1 MSNIHSVIDAP
12 APGTRGSLSFSAR
25 LRWVLVIFLL
35 GWLLFVGILTWFFV
49 RRSLFQQVDT
59 VAINQLQAAA
69 ASLDDRL
76 DRLETLAES
85 IARALAIQWETNAD
99 NPPASA
105 AGLLESTLASLTAE
119 EATGL
124 YLAAEGLPAEDPGSL
139 TWFRRNSKSDKIQP
153 GGPIRYDFHKESQ
166 VTAWYHKPKQT
177 KKVFISEPYFD
188 LGGSEER
195 VISVT
200 APVITSAG
208 RFRGI
213 VGIDIRIEALERVR
227 RKLQLRP
234 PGIGE
239 RSLNETGFICSP
251 HGNIIAHSDYRLLPS
266 SENPEGVSIKQL
278 PMGQEIAA
286 TPDGFLMVSLEGI
299 PQRILWF
306 TSLRTGWKLVFLVP
320 ETLLAEPVYV
330 LGIQLLGVFAVGSVI
345 IIVLISIIA
354 RKMAEP
360 LEILRIGALADSTQS
375 PSVHALALRED
386 EIGLVSRWLLRL
398 SDKASEQ
405 DLRNRF
411 EMMRAFRLEVAHQLS
426 ELTLDVGPEAIHWDA
441 ENLANELQSRGF
453 PIEPVQILVQKHS
466 LAFGVNQ
473 IDIRLSEDLVQ
484 KLKVV
489 VTKG

>member
-1 MSNIHSVIDAP
+1 MSNNHSVIDAP
-12 APGTRGSLSFSAR
+12 APGAPGALSFSAR
-25 LRWVLVIFLL
+25 LRWVLVVFLL

-85 IARALAIQWETNAD
+85 IARALAVHWGSNAR
-99 NPPASA
+99 PPADASR
-105 AGLLESTLASLTAE
+105 LLESTLSSLTPE
-119 EATGL
+119 EATAL
-124 YLAAEGLPAEDPGSL
+124 YLAADGLPAGDPGSL
-139 TWFRRNSKSDKIQP
+139 TWFRRNSKSDKVQP

-177 KKVFISEPYFD
+177 QKVFISEPYFD
-188 LGGSEER
+188 LGGSEES

-200 APVITSAG
+200 APVIDPAG
-208 RFRGI
+208 VFRGI

-239 RSLNETGFICSP
+239 RLLNETGFICSP
-251 HGNIIAHSDYRLLPS
+251 HGNIIAHLDQRLLPS
-266 SENPEGVSIKQL
+266 PQNLEGVSIKKL

-286 TPDGFLMVSLEGI
+286 TPDGFLMVTLEGI

-360 LEILRIGALADSTQS
+360 LEVLRRGALADSTQS

-398 SDKASEQ
+398 SDKATEQ
-405 DLRNRF
+405 DLRNRV
-411 EMMRAFRLEVAHQLS
+411 ELMRAFRLEVAHQLS

-441 ENLANELQSRGF
+441 DNLANELQSRGF
-453 PIEPVQILVQKHS
+453 PIEPVQILMQKHQ
-466 LAFGVNQ
+466 LAFGSNQ